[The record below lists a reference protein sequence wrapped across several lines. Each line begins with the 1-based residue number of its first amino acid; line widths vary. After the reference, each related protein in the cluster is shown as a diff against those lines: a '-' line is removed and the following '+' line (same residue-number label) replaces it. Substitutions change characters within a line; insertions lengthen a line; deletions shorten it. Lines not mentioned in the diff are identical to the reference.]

1 MKVIVAGAT
10 GRIGGACLARLLSN
24 VQVTEVVVLARRAV
38 SADSPK
44 LRILLLTDVEFLSYP
59 PHILKE
65 LEGAIGCSWAMGA
78 NSFPTLELARK
89 VTVDYPLAAATAFA
103 SLPPSPN
110 GQKFRFLYSS
120 GTFVPEDPKVTGLWF
135 LGDHRRMGSETCQKL
150 QNLSLGNE
158 NLDVIIAKPGGVMG
172 TGMAPPAAEWI
183 MKTIAPSI
191 SIQVVP
197 LAAAEVDVVLNG
209 SDSKMLQNDDLKVRG
224 QKALNNV

>member
-1 MKVIVAGAT
+1 MKVIVSGAT

-24 VQVTEVVVLARRAV
+24 VQVTEVVVLTRRAV

-44 LRILLLTDVEFLSYP
+44 LRVVLLTDVEFLSYP
-59 PHILKE
+59 AHVLKE
-65 LEGAIGCSWAMGA
+65 LEGAVGCIWAMGA

-103 SLPPSPN
+103 SLAPSTN

-120 GTFVPEDPKVTGLWF
+120 GTFVPEDPNATGLWF

-150 QNLSLGNE
+150 QNLSLATE

-172 TGMAPPAAEWI
+172 AGMAPPVAEWI
-183 MKTIAPSI
+183 MRCIAPSI
-191 SIQVVP
+191 SIQLEP
-197 LAAAEVDVVLNG
+197 LAAAEVDVILNG
-209 SDSKMLQNDDLKVRG
+209 SENKVLQNDDLKAWG
-224 QKALNNV
+224 QKALNKV